1 LDYPHSA
8 YVYISNEAVAQ
19 MKITIPMPDV
29 SMWPIFMSEGFIVL
43 ALVIGWCYYYL
54 LARYGTMRVE

>member
-1 LDYPHSA
+1 M
-8 YVYISNEAVAQ
+8 Q

-54 LARYGTMRVE
+54 LARYGTVRIE